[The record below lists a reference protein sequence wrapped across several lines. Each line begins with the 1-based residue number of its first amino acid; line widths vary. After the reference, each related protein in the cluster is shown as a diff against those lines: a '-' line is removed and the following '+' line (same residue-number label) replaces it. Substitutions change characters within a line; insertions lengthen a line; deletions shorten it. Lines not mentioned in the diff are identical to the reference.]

1 MSAPLQQ
8 YRSLLVIDDHNM
20 IVNGIRLLVGHRF
33 QDIWQAN
40 TGTGG
45 LTLANRHQ
53 PQLVIVDYVLP
64 DGTGDAIAKEIK
76 YRHPATR
83 ILAYSFNGY
92 SAAVLKMFGAGVH
105 GYVIKSEDDEEFVR
119 AVGTLLEGKEYF
131 CREARNHII
140 HRVFPEEE
148 HPRLIVANTGFS
160 TKEIE
165 IIRLICQQKNSQGD
179 QQPGL
184 PLRKDCRTI
193 PQQYLQTHR
202 RPEYRRYRPLC
213 PAKSYHRSRG
223 LVKHGRNSYLH
234 RLSPN

>member
-1 MSAPLQQ
+1 MSAPSKH
-8 YRSLLVIDDHNM
+8 YGSLLVIDDHNM
-20 IVNGIRLLVGHRF
+20 IVNGIRLLIGNRF

-40 TGTGG
+40 SAATG
-45 LTLANRHQ
+45 LTLATQRQ

-64 DGTGDAIAKEIK
+64 DGTGDILVKEVK
-76 YRHPATR
+76 YRCPATR

-105 GYVIKSEDDEEFVR
+105 GYVIKSEDDEEFVH

-160 TKEIE
+160 AKEIE
-165 IIRLICQQKNSQGD
+165 IIRLICQQKTAREISAQVY
-179 QQPGL
+179 L
-184 PLRKDCRTI
+184 SERTVE
-193 PQQYLQTHR
+193 QYRSNISRRIGARNIAGIIRFALQNHIID
-202 RPEYRRYRPLC
+202 L
-213 PAKSYHRSRG
+213 AD
-223 LVKHGRNSYLH
+223 L
-234 RLSPN
+234 